1 MRWGCVLFPQNG
13 LPELCRNYFSKMK
26 ITPAIE
32 SEFYFSKV
40 YVIESL
46 PAGERKTG
54 TNIFNDII
62 ERRTW
67 QNPDLK
73 AELLAPQTRAEF
85 VQSLEKIRH
94 EVEEGEALPFIHFEI
109 HGFPDGFSLASGED
123 FTWKELYPHL
133 KMLNFLTRNNLFVS
147 LATCFGAHIF
157 SVVNPLQTAPFYG
170 YVGTWER
177 VGDRDLEADFTE
189 FFNEMLSSLSMTKAI
204 KRLNQSAGAATNRY
218 TVFHAEGL
226 FDLIYDERYMK
237 QVMTA
242 EGFERRVDEF
252 FVATMKRTPDY
263 FLRLSIPEIRAA
275 IRRSFFKM
283 QDPLRLMVRQV
294 FLIKDLP
301 AEGINSIYNEMETAL
316 RAGRKEAAAVPPFLP
331 DGS

>member
-1 MRWGCVLFPQNG
+1 MLSFQDKEG
-13 LPELCRNYFSKMK
+13 CRNFTETNFCKMK
-26 ITPAIE
+26 ISPAIE

-46 PAGERKTG
+46 PQGERKTG
-54 TNIFNDII
+54 TNFYTDII
-62 ERRTW
+62 ERKTW

-73 AELLAPQTRAEF
+73 AELLTPQNRREF

-94 EVEEGEALPFIHFEI
+94 EIESGEAWPFIHFEI
-109 HGFPDGFSLASGED
+109 HGYTDGFSLGNGED

-133 KMLNFLTRNNLFVS
+133 KMLNLLNRNNLFVS

-170 YVGTWER
+170 YVGTWDKI
-177 VGDRDLEADFTE
+177 GDRDLETDFTE
-189 FFNEMLSSLSMTKAI
+189 FFKEMLSSSSMTKAI
-204 KRLNQSAGAATNRY
+204 QRLNENSGEVGSRY

-226 FDLIYDERYMK
+226 FDFIYDERYMK

-252 FVATMKRTPDY
+252 FEVTMKRMPEY

-301 AEGINSIYNEMETAL
+301 AEGFSSIYNEIETGL
-316 RAGRKEAAAVPPFLP
+316 RASENLPPAT
-331 DGS
+331 

>member
-1 MRWGCVLFPQNG
+1 
-13 LPELCRNYFSKMK
+13 MK
-26 ITPAIE
+26 ITLALE

-46 PAGERKTG
+46 PLGERRTG
-54 TNIFNDII
+54 TNIFTDII
-62 ERRTW
+62 ERKTW
-67 QNPDLK
+67 QNPVLK
-73 AELLAPQTRAEF
+73 AELLAPQTRIEF
-85 VQSLEKIRH
+85 VQCLEKIRC
-94 EVEEGEALPFIHFEI
+94 EIETGEAWPFIHFEI
-109 HGFPDGFSLASGED
+109 HGSPDGFSLANGED
-123 FTWKELYPHL
+123 FTWEELYPHL

-157 SVVNPLQTAPFYG
+157 NVVNPLQTAPFYG
-170 YVGTWER
+170 YVGSWET

-189 FFNEMLSSLSMTKAI
+189 FFKVFLSSSSMTKAI
-204 KRLNQSAGAATNRY
+204 ERLNQSAGEATNRY

-242 EGFERRVDEF
+242 EGFERRVNEF
-252 FVATMKRTPDY
+252 FAHFLKTRSDY

-283 QDPLRLMVRQV
+283 QDSLRLQVRQV

-301 AEGINSIYNEMETAL
+301 PEGISSIYNEMEAAL
-316 RAGRKEAAAVPPFLP
+316 WAGRKEAAAVPQYVTVTPAPNPMSL
-331 DGS
+331 S